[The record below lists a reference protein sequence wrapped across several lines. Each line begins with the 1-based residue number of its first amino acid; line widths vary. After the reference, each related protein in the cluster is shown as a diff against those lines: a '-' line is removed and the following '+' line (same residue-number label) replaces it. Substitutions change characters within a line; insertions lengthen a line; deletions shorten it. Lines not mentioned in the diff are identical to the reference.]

1 MKNMDKKRKIL
12 IIIIAVI
19 LLILISIILFA
30 INRPKNK
37 GNIRNNYNMSNEE
50 KELNGTNEYTSD
62 KLKSSH
68 CVDKICVE
76 DVSIYYNGSEG
87 RVEYTIH
94 NKSSKK
100 ATGNLM
106 MVYGEDTILVA
117 YDNLEAKTSISTSSF
132 FRNKKINE
140 KEDYVLRKLTKE
152 EEKKIIK
159 K

>member
-1 MKNMDKKRKIL
+1 MKKDQNKRNIL
-12 IIIIAVI
+12 IIIIVV
-19 LLILISIILFA
+19 LILVLLLVILFA
-30 INRPKNK
+30 VNNHKPKTN
-37 GNIRNNYNMSNEE
+37 GNNYVISSKE
-50 KELNGTNEYTSD
+50 KELNGTEEHTSE